1 MFEEEYGAFPPVASV
16 SLLDPVPLLFP
27 AAHRESFFSYLP
39 HTRIGA
45 DWTTWDT
52 PPPRWCEQP
61 SGRMCRRTQKRRIRW
76 DLSMRGWGSI
86 TSILRLT
93 SRRLEQRRGHGPTAG
108 GINEPDTWMTM
119 TMTMMMMPVVMIM
132 IIMRLYAIG
141 CTHHPMHSLS
151 DTMVPCRIAAYA
163 RQQGFANVTS
173 ATAEQVITTAHRAN
187 ISRRRKCKHPHS

>member
-1 MFEEEYGAFPPVASV
+1 MFPPVTSV
-16 SLLDPVPLLFP
+16 SLLDPVPLLFL
-27 AAHRESFFSYLP
+27 AAHRESFSSYLP

-93 SRRLEQRRGHGPTAG
+93 SRRLEQQRGHGRTAG

-119 TMTMMMMPVVMIM
+119 TMTMTMTMVMIMMPVVMIM

-151 DTMVPCRIAAYA
+151 DTLVPCRIAAYA